1 MPSANFPPPCRR
13 DTGMS
18 CCDGIRLDDRT
29 LALLE
34 HVLVLCVASR
44 QRLFRSIEEF
54 RGPRPSPT
62 KSLRRGGWGAGG
74 AGATAAVRDIE
85 EGEPKAWRPVF
96 ARLAELGLFGVAVPE
111 ECGGAGGSI
120 EDLSAMVEEAARALV
135 PGPVATTA
143 LATLVVSDPQLSE
156 ALAAGERTAGVA
168 LRSDVEF
175 DATTSRASGTV
186 PFVLGGVADGLL
198 LVPAGDSW
206 LLVDATAEGVA
217 VEPLQ
222 ASDFSRPLARA
233 VLTSAPASV
242 LDAPAD
248 WVTDLTA
255 TVLSAEAAGITRWT
269 LDTAVAYAK
278 VREQFGKPIGSFQ
291 AIKHLCAEMLCR
303 TEQVAVAAADAA
315 RAAND
320 GDHRQLSIAAA
331 IAAGV
336 GIDAAKANAKDC
348 IQVLGG
354 IGITW
359 EHDAHL
365 YLRRAYGIG
374 QFLGG
379 PARWLR
385 RTAELTSAGV
395 RRDLSIDLS
404 DVADL
409 RPEIA
414 DAVAGVA
421 SLPDDKRQAKLA
433 EAGLL
438 APHWPAP
445 YGRGAGPAEQL
456 LIDQEMSSTGV
467 IRPDLVIGWWAA
479 PTILEH
485 GTPEQVER
493 FVPGTLSGDIF
504 WCQLFSEPEAGS
516 DLASLRTKA
525 VRVDGGWELTGQK
538 VWTSS
543 AHKAQWGVCLARTD
557 PEAPKHK
564 GITYFLVDMGSP
576 GIVIRPLREIT
587 GDALFNEVFLDSV
600 FVPDEMVVGTV
611 NDGWRLARTTLAN
624 ERVAMAAGTA
634 LGNPM
639 EELLAEA
646 AEINLDVAQ
655 QDRLARLIITAQ
667 VGSLLDQRIAQL
679 AVGGQDPGAQSSVRK
694 LIGVGYRQALAEFR
708 MDLSEGSGI
717 AFDKRVKDFLNTRC
731 LTIAGGTEQI
741 LLTLAGERL
750 LGLPR

>member
-1 MPSANFPPPCRR
+1 
-13 DTGMS
+13 
-18 CCDGIRLDDRT
+18 
-29 LALLE
+29 
-34 HVLVLCVASR
+34 
-44 QRLFRSIEEF
+44 
-54 RGPRPSPT
+54 
-62 KSLRRGGWGAGG
+62 
-74 AGATAAVRDIE
+74 GATAAVRDIE
-85 EGEPKAWRPVF
+85 QGEPKAWRPVF
-96 ARLAELGLFGVAVPE
+96 DGLAGLGLFGVAVPE
-111 ECGGAGGSI
+111 DAGGAGGSI

-143 LATLVVSDPQLSE
+143 LATLVVSDPQLRE
-156 ALAAGERTAGVA
+156 ALAAGDRTAGVA
-168 LRSDVEF
+168 LRSDVEY
-175 DATTSRASGTV
+175 DAATSRASGTV

-198 LVPAGDSW
+198 LVPAADRW
-206 LLVDATAEGVA
+206 LLIDSAAADAAGTVA

-303 TEQVAVAAADAA
+303 AEQVAVAAADAA
-315 RAAND
+315 GAAGDDND
-320 GDHRQLSIAAA
+320 RQLSIAAA
-331 IAAGV
+331 IAAGI
-336 GIDAAKANAKDC
+336 GIEAVKANVKDC

-385 RTAELTSAGV
+385 RTVELTQAGV
-395 RRDLSIDLS
+395 RRRLSIDLGE
-404 DVADL
+404 VADL
-409 RPEIA
+409 RPQIA
-414 DAVAGVA
+414 EAVAGVA
-421 SLPDDKRQAKLA
+421 ALPEDKRRAALA
-433 EAGLL
+433 EAGLQ

-456 LIDQEMSSTGV
+456 LIDQEMSSAGV
-467 IRPDLVIGWWAA
+467 LRPDLVVGWWAA

-485 GTPEQVER
+485 GTPEQVKR
-493 FVPGTLSGDIF
+493 FVPATLSGEIF

-543 AHKAQWGVCLARTD
+543 AHKAQFGVCLARTD

-564 GITYFLVDMGSP
+564 GITYFLIDMSSP
-576 GIVIRPLREIT
+576 GILIRPLREIT
-587 GDALFNEVFLDSV
+587 GHALFNEVFLDGV

-624 ERVAMAAGTA
+624 ERIAMAAGTA

-639 EELLAEA
+639 EELLAAA
-646 AEINLDVAQ
+646 AELNLDVAQ

-679 AVGGQDPGAQSSVRK
+679 AVGGQDPGSESSVRK
-694 LIGVGYRQALAEFR
+694 LIGVRYRQALAELR
-708 MDLSEGSGI
+708 MDLADGAGAVEEGKI
-717 AFDKRVKDFLNTRC
+717 VHDFLNTRC

-741 LLTLAGERL
+741 LLTLAAERL

>member
-1 MPSANFPPPCRR
+1 LV
-13 DTGMS
+13 
-18 CCDGIRLDDRT
+18 CDW
-29 LALLE
+29 A
-34 HVLVLCVASR
+34 
-44 QRLFRSIEEF
+44 
-54 RGPRPSPT
+54 
-62 KSLRRGGWGAGG
+62 AGS
-74 AGATAAVRDIE
+74 GATAAVRDIE
-85 EGEPKAWRPVF
+85 QGEPKAWRPVF
-96 ARLAELGLFGVAVPE
+96 DGLAGLGLFGVAVPE
-111 ECGGAGGSI
+111 DAGGAGGSI
-120 EDLSAMVEEAARALV
+120 EDLSAMVEEAAKALV
-135 PGPVATTA
+135 PGPVATTV
-143 LATLVVSDPQLSE
+143 LATLVVSDPQLLA
-156 ALAAGERTAGVA
+156 ALASGERTAGVA
-168 LRSDVEF
+168 LDGEVEF
-175 DATTSRASGTV
+175 DEATSRASGTL
-186 PFVLGGVADGLL
+186 PWVLGADADGLL
-198 LVPAGDSW
+198 LVPAGGKW
-206 LLVDATAEGVA
+206 LLVDAAAGGVA

-222 ASDFSRPLARA
+222 ATDFSRPLAR
-233 VLTSAPASV
+233 VELTSASASV
-242 LDAPAD
+242 LDAAD
-248 WVTDLTA
+248 RVADLAA
-255 TVLSAEAAGITRWT
+255 TVLSAEATGITRWA

-303 TEQVAVAAADAA
+303 AEQVAVAAADAA
-315 RAAND
+315 RAAED
-320 GDHRQLSIAAA
+320 SDHRQLSIAAA
-331 IAAGV
+331 IAASI
-336 GIDAAKANAKDC
+336 GIDAAKANVKDC

-385 RTAELTSAGV
+385 RTAELTQAGV
-395 RRDLSIDLS
+395 RRNLSIDLGE
-404 DVADL
+404 VADL
-409 RPEIA
+409 RPQIA

-421 SLPDDKRQAKLA
+421 ALPDDKRQAALA

-438 APHWPAP
+438 APHWAAP
-445 YGRGAGPAEQL
+445 YGRSAGPAEQL
-456 LIDQEMSSTGV
+456 LIDQEMSSAGV
-467 IRPDLVIGWWAA
+467 PRPDLVVGWWAA

-493 FVPGTLSGDIF
+493 FVPATLRGEIF
-504 WCQLFSEPEAGS
+504 WCQLFSEPGAGS

-557 PEAPKHK
+557 PDAPKHK
-564 GITYFLVDMGSP
+564 GITYFLIDMSSP
-576 GIVIRPLREIT
+576 GILIRPLREIT

-624 ERVAMAAGTA
+624 ERVAMAHGTA

-639 EELLAEA
+639 EQLLAAA

-679 AVGGQDPGAQSSVRK
+679 AVGGQDPGAESSVRK
-694 LIGVGYRQALAEFR
+694 LIGVRYRQALAEFR
-708 MDLSEGSGI
+708 MDLTDGAGIVEGKI
-717 AFDKRVKDFLNTRC
+717 VHDFLNTRC

-741 LLTLAGERL
+741 LLTLAAERL

>member
-1 MPSANFPPPCRR
+1 VAVTITDEQFAARELVR
-13 DTGMS
+13 DW
-18 CCDGIRLDDRT
+18 
-29 LALLE
+29 A
-34 HVLVLCVASR
+34 
-44 QRLFRSIEEF
+44 
-54 RGPRPSPT
+54 
-62 KSLRRGGWGAGG
+62 AGS
-74 AGATAAVRDIE
+74 GATEAVRDIE
-85 EGEPKAWRPVF
+85 QGEPKAWRPVF
-96 ARLAELGLFGVAVPE
+96 ERLAGLGLFGVAVPE
-111 ECGGAGGSI
+111 DCGGAGGSI
-120 EDLSAMVEEAARALV
+120 EDLSAMLEEAARALV

-143 LATLVVSDPQLSE
+143 LATLVVSDPVLRE
-156 ALAAGERTAGVA
+156 ALASGERTAGVA
-168 LRSDVEF
+168 LDSDAEF
-175 DATTSRASGTV
+175 DETTSRVSGTV
-186 PFVLGGVADGLL
+186 PWVLGGVADGLL
-198 LVPAGDSW
+198 LVPAGERW
-206 LLVDATAEGVA
+206 LLVDSGAADAAGTVA
-217 VEPLQ
+217 VEPLR
-222 ASDFSRPLARA
+222 ATDFSRPLARA

-242 LDAPAD
+242 IDGPAG
-248 WVTDLTA
+248 WVSDLTA
-255 TVLSAEAAGITRWT
+255 TVLAAEAAGITRWA

-303 TEQVAVAAADAA
+303 TEQVAVAAGDAA
-315 RAAND
+315 RAAQD
-320 GDHRQLSIAAA
+320 GDPRQLSIAAA

-336 GIDAAKANAKDC
+336 AIDAAKANAKDC

-385 RTAELTSAGV
+385 RTAELTQDGV

-414 DAVAGVA
+414 DAVAEVA
-421 SLPDDKRQAKLA
+421 ALAEDKRQARLA

-445 YGRGAGPAEQL
+445 HGRGAGPAEQL
-456 LIDQEMSSTGV
+456 LIDQEMASAGV
-467 IRPDLVIGWWAA
+467 ARPDLVIGWWAA

-485 GTPEQVER
+485 GTQAQVER

-504 WCQLFSEPEAGS
+504 WCQLFSEPGAGS

-525 VRVDGGWELTGQK
+525 VKVDGGWELTGQK

-557 PEAPKHK
+557 PDAPKHK
-564 GITYFLVDMGSP
+564 GISYFLIDMSSP
-576 GIVIRPLREIT
+576 GILIRPLREIT
-587 GDALFNEVFLDSV
+587 GDALFNEVFLDNV

-624 ERVAMAAGTA
+624 ERIAMAAGTA

-639 EELLAEA
+639 EQLLAEA
-646 AEINLDVAQ
+646 AKADLDVAQ
-655 QDRLARLIITAQ
+655 QDQLARLIITAQ

-679 AVGGQDPGAQSSVRK
+679 AVGGRDPGAQSSVRK
-694 LIGVGYRQALAEFR
+694 LIGVRYRQALAEFR

-717 AFDKRVKDFLNTRC
+717 AEDATVKDFLNTRC

-741 LLTLAGERL
+741 LLTLAAERL

>member
-1 MPSANFPPPCRR
+1 VATTITDEQFAARELVR
-13 DTGMS
+13 DW
-18 CCDGIRLDDRT
+18 
-29 LALLE
+29 A
-34 HVLVLCVASR
+34 
-44 QRLFRSIEEF
+44 
-54 RGPRPSPT
+54 
-62 KSLRRGGWGAGG
+62 AGS
-74 AGATAAVRDIE
+74 GATAAVRDIE
-85 EGEPKAWRPVF
+85 QGEPKAWRPVF
-96 ARLAELGLFGVAVPE
+96 DGLAGLGLFGVAVPE
-111 ECGGAGGSI
+111 DAGGAGGSI
-120 EDLSAMVEEAARALV
+120 EDLSAMVEEAAKALV

-143 LATLVVSDPQLSE
+143 LATLVVSDPQLLA
-156 ALAAGERTAGVA
+156 ALASGERTAGVA
-168 LRSDVEF
+168 LDGEVEF
-175 DATTSRASGTV
+175 DEATSRASGTL
-186 PFVLGGVADGLL
+186 PWVLGADAGGLL
-198 LVPAGDSW
+198 LVPARGKW
-206 LLVDATAEGVA
+206 LLVDAAAGGVA

-222 ASDFSRPLARA
+222 ATDFSRPLARVELA
-233 VLTSAPASV
+233 SASACV
-242 LDAPAD
+242 LDAAAD
-248 WVTDLTA
+248 RVADLAA

-303 TEQVAVAAADAA
+303 AEQVAVAAADAA
-315 RAAND
+315 RAAGD
-320 GDHRQLSIAAA
+320 SDHRQLSVAAA
-331 IAAGV
+331 IAAGI
-336 GIDAAKANAKDC
+336 GIEAAKANAKDC

-385 RTAELTSAGV
+385 RTAELTQAGV
-395 RRDLSIDLS
+395 RRNLSIDLS
-404 DVADL
+404 EVADL
-409 RPEIA
+409 RPQIA

-421 SLPDDKRQAKLA
+421 ALPDDKRQAALA

-438 APHWPAP
+438 APHWTAP

-456 LIDQEMSSTGV
+456 LIDQEMSSAGV
-467 IRPDLVIGWWAA
+467 PRPDLVVGWWAA

-493 FVPGTLSGDIF
+493 FVPATLRGEIF
-504 WCQLFSEPEAGS
+504 WCQLFSEPGAGS

-557 PEAPKHK
+557 PDAPKHK
-564 GITYFLVDMGSP
+564 GITYFLIDMSSP
-576 GIVIRPLREIT
+576 GILIRPLREIT
-587 GDALFNEVFLDSV
+587 GDALFNEVFLDGV

-624 ERVAMAAGTA
+624 ERIAMAQGTA

-639 EELLAEA
+639 EQLLAA
-646 AEINLDVAQ
+646 AAKINLDVAQ
-655 QDRLARLIITAQ
+655 QDRLAGLIITAQ

-679 AVGGQDPGAQSSVRK
+679 AVGGQDPGAESSVRK
-694 LIGVGYRQALAEFR
+694 LIGVRYRQALAEFR
-708 MDLSEGSGI
+708 MDLTDGAGI
-717 AFDKRVKDFLNTRC
+717 VEDKIVHDFLNTRC

-741 LLTLAGERL
+741 LLTLAAERL

>member
-1 MPSANFPPPCRR
+1 VPTTITDEQFAARELVRDWASA
-13 DTGMS
+13 S
-18 CCDGIRLDDRT
+18 
-29 LALLE
+29 
-34 HVLVLCVASR
+34 
-44 QRLFRSIEEF
+44 
-54 RGPRPSPT
+54 
-62 KSLRRGGWGAGG
+62 
-74 AGATAAVRDIE
+74 GATAAARAIE
-85 EGEPKAWRPVF
+85 QGESDAWRPVF
-96 ARLAELGLFGVAVPE
+96 GSLTDLGLFGVAVPE
-111 ECGGAGGSI
+111 DCGGAGGSI
-120 EDLSAMVEEAARALV
+120 EDLCAMVEETAKVLV

-143 LATLVVSDPQLSE
+143 LATLVVADPQLRA
-156 ALAAGERTAGVA
+156 ALASGERTAGVA
-168 LRSDVEF
+168 LDGDVEF
-175 DATTSRASGTV
+175 DDATARASGTA
-186 PFVLGGVADGLL
+186 PRVLGASEDTADGLL
-198 LVPAGDSW
+198 LVPAGGKW
-206 LLVDATAEGVA
+206 LLIDPAAGDAADTVT
-217 VEPLQ
+217 VEPLH
-222 ASDFSRPLARA
+222 ATDFSRPLARV
-233 VLTSAPASV
+233 VLASAPATV
-242 LDAPAD
+242 LDISAD
-248 WVTDLTA
+248 RMENLAA
-255 TVLSAEAAGITRWT
+255 TVLSAEAAGITRWA

-303 TEQVAVAAADAA
+303 AEQVAVAAADAA
-315 RAAND
+315 GAA
-320 GDHRQLSIAAA
+320 GDDDDRQLSIAAA
-331 IAAGV
+331 IAAGI
-336 GIDAAKANAKDC
+336 GIEAVKANVKDC

-385 RTAELTSAGV
+385 RTAELTQSGV
-395 RRDLSIDLS
+395 RRRLSIDLS
-404 DVADL
+404 EVADL
-409 RPEIA
+409 RPQIA
-414 DAVAGVA
+414 EAVAGVA
-421 SLPDDKRQAKLA
+421 ALPEDKRRAALA
-433 EAGLL
+433 ESGLQ

-456 LIDQEMSSTGV
+456 LIDQEMSSAGV
-467 IRPDLVIGWWAA
+467 LRPDLVVGWWAA
-479 PTILEH
+479 PTILQH

-493 FVPGTLSGDIF
+493 FVPATLSGEIF

-543 AHKAQWGVCLARTD
+543 AHKAQFGVCLARTD

-564 GITYFLVDMGSP
+564 GITYFLIDMSSP
-576 GIVIRPLREIT
+576 GILIRPLREIT
-587 GDALFNEVFLDSV
+587 GHALFNEVFLDGV

-624 ERVAMAAGTA
+624 ERIAMAAGTA

-639 EELLAEA
+639 EELLAA
-646 AEINLDVAQ
+646 AAKIDLDVAQ

-679 AVGGQDPGAQSSVRK
+679 AVGGQDPGSESSVRK
-694 LIGVGYRQALAEFR
+694 LIGVRYRQALSEYR
-708 MDLSEGSGI
+708 MDLAEGAG
-717 AFDKRVKDFLNTRC
+717 AVEEDKIVHDFLNTRC

-741 LLTLAGERL
+741 LLTLAAERL